1 MMNHDGWM
9 SGSMGGWLPTCVL
22 IAALVIAAAI
32 TLTRISHSP
41 PSQPS
46 E

>member
-9 SGSMGGWLPTCVL
+9 SGSMGGWLPIFVL

-32 TLTRISHSP
+32 MLSRRARR
-41 PSQPS
+41 
-46 E
+46 